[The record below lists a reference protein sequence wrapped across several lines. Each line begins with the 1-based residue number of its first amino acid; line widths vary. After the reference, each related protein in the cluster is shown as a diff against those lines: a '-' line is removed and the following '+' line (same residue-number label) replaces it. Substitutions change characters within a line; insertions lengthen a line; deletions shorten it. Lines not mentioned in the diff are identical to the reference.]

1 LELQPNRKESK
12 QTTTKHF
19 NPFGWKIEE
28 KNKPKSS
35 LNYIKKKKKKKTLLP
50 QTPIRLELQQTE
62 KNQTKNFFLTP
73 NQLKPN

>member
-35 LNYIKKKKKKKTLLP
+35 LNYIKKKKKKK
-50 QTPIRLELQQTE
+50 
-62 KNQTKNFFLTP
+62 
-73 NQLKPN
+73 KPCSPKHPFGWSFSKRRKIKPRISS